1 MTKDLQ
7 LLKDVLSIPTFTYKD
22 DLMVEFLIKWFNQNN
37 IEYFVDEHKNVYAT
51 KQTLT
56 ELPEDFY
63 FPCVISHTDTV
74 HRIDTINIKEEMLPN
89 AQKEIKL
96 SYKAYND
103 EGNPTGIGGD
113 DKCGVF
119 ACLSLLKDFPNV

>member
-7 LLKDVLSIPTFTYKD
+7 LLKDVLSIPTFTYKE

-74 HRIDTINIKEEMLPN
+74 HRIDTNNNTEEM
-89 AQKEIKL
+89 
-96 SYKAYND
+96 
-103 EGNPTGIGGD
+103 
-113 DKCGVF
+113 
-119 ACLSLLKDFPNV
+119 